1 MSSTRTSPKSIAII
15 GGGIIG
21 LSCAMELAERGV
33 RVTLYERSW
42 PPRGASWAAA
52 GMLAPAFEA
61 VGVPGAHP
69 DLFRLCDAGARL
81 WPDWAARLE
90 ASSGLPSGYQAG
102 PSLAVAT
109 EPAEAQRL
117 QAVETVLA
125 DHDLAPQSC
134 ASDLREIEP
143 SLADHIDQGLLLPSD
158 GQADNRLTLR
168 ALIACVE
175 RSELIQVRSQPA
187 TLNSTQGTLDH
198 AGHDATLITA
208 GWQSGAV
215 DVATHGRSISMSDLE
230 PTLAEVEPIGGQML
244 AVEPIEDGPR
254 LTIRAGH
261 LYIVPKADRIVIGA
275 TTEPGRAL
283 TAPDPDT
290 IADLRAR
297 AIAICPALAKAK
309 VLETWAGIRPGLKH
323 FAPLLGQTRV
333 PGLYV
338 ATGHHRN
345 GILLA
350 PITAK
355 IMADLIVNGDAGSL
369 GERFAP
375 SRALQPQL

>member
-1 MSSTRTSPKSIAII
+1 MSSAHTSPKSIAII

-21 LSCAMELAERGV
+21 MSCAMELADRGV
-33 RVTLYERSW
+33 HVSIFERSW
-42 PPRGASWAAA
+42 PPSGASWAAA

-61 VGVPGAHP
+61 IGVPGVHP
-69 DLFRLCDAGARL
+69 DMFRLCDTGARL

-90 ASSGLPSGYQAG
+90 TCSGLPSGYQPG

-109 EPAEAQRL
+109 GPSEARRL
-117 QAVETVLA
+117 HDVLAALA
-125 DHDLAPQSC
+125 DHDFAPQPCSK
-134 ASDLREIEP
+134 DLRKIEP
-143 SLADHIDQGLLLPSD
+143 SLADHIEQGLLLPSD

-168 ALIACVE
+168 ALMTWIE
-175 RSELIQVRSQPA
+175 RSDMIEVRPQA
-187 TLNSTQGTLDH
+187 AALNHKHGALDH
-198 AGHDATLITA
+198 AGHDATLIAA

-215 DVATHGRSISMSDLE
+215 EVRAHGRSMSVSELE
-230 PTLAEVEPIGGQML
+230 PALGEIEPIGGQML
-244 AVEPIEDGPR
+244 AVEPIKAGPR
-254 LTIRAGH
+254 MTIRAGH

-283 TAPDPDT
+283 TEPDPHT

-297 AIAICPALAKAK
+297 AIAICPALADAK
-309 VLETWAGIRPGLKH
+309 VLETWAGIRPGLKN
-323 FAPLLGQTRV
+323 FAPLLGQTRA

-355 IMADLIVNGDAGSL
+355 IMADLIVDGDAGDL

-375 SRALQPQL
+375 SRTLQPHL